1 MVLIMLYTL
10 MKMENQSYLLNYN
23 NKYDFK
29 IIYNENELFKNNVV
43 NFILNVN
50 KTSNLTIHLVF
61 QKLKNMIKNI
71 LYGEISTLFIKI
83 TYINTQQIVKTKEV
97 Y

>member
-1 MVLIMLYTL
+1 